1 MPGGGDSLDR
11 HPSVCRALAGLT
23 RVVHCEGMER
33 KILDDLVVMPANRPL
48 VIATR
53 FLLPL
58 DAHIF
63 ASRLLQEGIE
73 AQVMDADTIY
83 AVGAF
88 MGSLARGGVRVMV
101 PESQLAAAERILAAS
116 NAGEYEIDENFDPNS

>member
-1 MPGGGDSLDR
+1 
-11 HPSVCRALAGLT
+11 
-23 RVVHCEGMER
+23 MEE
-33 KILDDLVVMPANRPL
+33 KILDDLVVPPASGPL
-48 VIATR
+48 RIATR

-63 ASRLLQEGIE
+63 AARLVQEGIE

-88 MGSLARGGVRVMV
+88 LGSLARGGVRVMV
-101 PESQLAAAERILAAS
+101 PQSQLEAAERVLAAC
-116 NAGEYEIDENFDPNS
+116 NAGEYQIDENFDPNS

>member
-1 MPGGGDSLDR
+1 
-11 HPSVCRALAGLT
+11 
-23 RVVHCEGMER
+23 MER
-33 KILDDLVVMPANRPL
+33 SILDDLVVPPPRGPL
-48 VIATR
+48 RIATR

-63 ASRLLQEGIE
+63 AARLVQEGID

-101 PESQLAAAERILAAS
+101 PESQLEAAGRVLAAS
-116 NAGEYEIDENFDPNS
+116 DAGEYQIDEDFDPNS